1 MSPRIPP
8 AAIVAATGKVRDHA
22 MHAYREPRDAAHA
35 IEVVLREKDLRS
47 ADKANMQTML
57 KQVRRGNPLDYQQR
71 YNLWAYVSRYSNRDG
86 AG

>member
-1 MSPRIPP
+1 
-8 AAIVAATGKVRDHA
+8 
-22 MHAYREPRDAAHA
+22 MHAYRDPRDATHA
-35 IEVVLREKDLRS
+35 IESVLKEKNVRS

-71 YNLWAYVSRYSNRDG
+71 YNLWAYVSRYVNHDG

>member
-1 MSPRIPP
+1 
-8 AAIVAATGKVRDHA
+8 
-22 MHAYREPRDAAHA
+22 MHAYRDPGDAAHA
-35 IEVVLREKDLRS
+35 IESVLKEKNLRS

-71 YNLWAYVSRYSNRDG
+71 YNLWAYVSRYVNHDG